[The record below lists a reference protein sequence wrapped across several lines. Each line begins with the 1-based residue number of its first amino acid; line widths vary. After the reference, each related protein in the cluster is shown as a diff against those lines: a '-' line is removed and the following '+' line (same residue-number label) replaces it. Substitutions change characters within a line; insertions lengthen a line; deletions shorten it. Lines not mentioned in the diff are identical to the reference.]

1 MVLSRL
7 FDLNLEYSIKGNIYD
22 EFKCGVVRLNHD
34 GLTVLSVE
42 RMLRK
47 LVEHNHQQYA
57 KNNMGDE
64 SLELSRGQGSS
75 LTHQQLHLPQPTNV
89 VAVVS

>member
-47 LVEHNHQQYA
+47 LVEHNHQQCA
-57 KNNMGDE
+57 KSNMGHAQGAALFR
-64 SLELSRGQGSS
+64 LEVWNCQGVKG
-75 LTHQQLHLPQPTNV
+75 HH
-89 VAVVS
+89 